1 MSEGREKPRKDFHF
15 RIPQDKRVFRLAGEE
30 GRRRRRRNK
39 YFHPHSLFV
48 AQHLFRSSFSNVRKS
63 LQNRIN
69 PSSLPVATPPPWQCV
84 FSGRR
89 MEPLSNRIMLH
100 RINFVTLALLRGEL
114 IYSKTFVR
122 AKTHPI
128 RFVVPRP
135 THSLSPTPL
144 VTLNDPFD
152 CRYTTSTKQTFH

>member
-1 MSEGREKPRKDFHF
+1 MDSIERDPLTSMSEGREKPRKDFHF
-15 RIPQDKRVFRLAGEE
+15 RLPQDKRVFRQAGEE
-30 GRRRRRRNK
+30 GRRRRRRRNK

-69 PSSLPVATPPPWQCV
+69 PSSFPVATPPPWQCV

-114 IYSKTFVR
+114 IYSKTFGL
-122 AKTHPI
+122 KHI
-128 RFVVPRP
+128 RYDLWCRDQLI
-135 THSLSPTPL
+135 HSLL
-144 VTLNDPFD
+144 LL
-152 CRYTTSTKQTFH
+152 